1 MGIASVADINR
12 YAPPGH
18 RPDDFLPGARS
29 VIVFAGRPTT
39 RGAWSSPDHLT
50 LIANKDF
57 FNIRSGISLATA
69 KLIEDCYG
77 YYSLADVPPPTGLNA
92 SMSFKLC
99 AEMAGLG
106 TRSMAG
112 GIILNREL
120 GLIDLFTCVTTMSL
134 KADGPLQEPVCPASS
149 CVKMWEKKR
158 ATPCLEACPECLSGE
173 LEDGRIKWIR
183 YNRISCSTK
192 AENFNESGFQKL
204 LLECINQSAPEV
216 RRTMLLG
223 SYARHTLGAVAS
235 GSSFGHCFEC
245 LRNCPICVQGRSLKG
260 QKNKIGRISSEEE

>member
-158 ATPCLEACPECLSGE
+158 TTPCLEACPECLSGE
-173 LEDGRIKWIR
+173 LDGEQIKWIR

-204 LLECINQSAPEV
+204 LLECINQSAPEGS
-216 RRTMLLG
+216 RTMLLG
-223 SYARHTLGAVAS
+223 SYVRHNLGAVAS
-235 GSSFGHCFEC
+235 GFSLGHCFEC
-245 LRNCPICVQGRSLKG
+245 LRNCPICVQGRRLEDKQEQDG
-260 QKNKIGRISSEEE
+260 